1 MLDKLTNEEKT
12 NYIFSEL
19 AKGVEREVISEE
31 LGYKTFKSMDNFV
44 RRQGYA
50 WDGRTNTY
58 FLPEDKNNGRYAKP
72 VLSKK
77 GKVGEVIK
85 LFSKEGSDAKDIAE
99 DLGFEDHRDLAVYMK
114 TKGCIWDNDARNY
127 RLESGE
133 VSIVEDDPEE
143 PEVKAI
149 FEDDIPASGCY
160 KELLDY
166 LLHNK
171 DKLRHL
177 LNAGGSVDSEGIIPR
192 YAVPGVFV
200 TKSVHMTS
208 HLDQL
213 VRDFSKEKNISQR
226 ELFEVALVELFQK
239 YGYKDEIDALMKHV

>member
-1 MLDKLTNEEKT
+1 MLDKLTSEEKT

-58 FLPEDKNNGRYAKP
+58 FRPEDKNNGRYAKP
-72 VLSKK
+72 VLSTR

-85 LFSKEGSDAKDIAE
+85 QFSKEGSDAKDIAK
-99 DLGFEDHRDLAVYMK
+99 DLGFEDHRDLAIYMT
-114 TKGCIWDNDARNY
+114 TKGCIWDSEIGNY
-127 RLESGE
+127 RLETGKA
-133 VSIVEDDPEE
+133 SIVKDDLEE
-143 PEVKAI
+143 PEVKLT
-149 FEDDIPASGCY
+149 FNHDIPANRGY
-160 KELLDY
+160 EELLDY
-166 LLHNK
+166 LLHNE

-177 LNAGGSVDSEGIIPR
+177 LNAGGPVDSEGSIPR
-192 YAVPGVFV
+192 YAIPGVFV

-213 VRDFSKEKNISQR
+213 VRDFSKERNISQR
-226 ELFEVALVELFQK
+226 ELFEVALVEFFQK
-239 YGYKDEIDALMKHV
+239 YGYEDEIDVLMKQV